1 MRRVALPVGLA
12 ASVFSMTAACTS
24 SSDESGT
31 AGTSGP
37 TATVATSATE
47 PLSTPPTTATTTS
60 VTPTTSSPP
69 ARRAEFRPGRAFA
82 TLRYLALTIGP
93 REATSPAYA
102 QAARWVQAA
111 FEKYGYDVARQPLR
125 VPAGNSW
132 GIDVP
137 AGGTW
142 NVVATPPGLDPGEPH
157 RVVGAHLDTVP
168 QAPGAED
175 DGSGIGVVLELARMA
190 AIEPPRTPVVFV
202 AFAAEEPRGD
212 SDALHHFGSTAYV
225 ERLDSGERRQ
235 LMGMAALDRVGVPA
249 HAVPVCTG
257 GLGSTSV
264 QRALIRAGDRA
275 GVRTVR
281 CLNTGADHWSFEK
294 AGMPAARVGGVSYP
308 EYHSAADLPRVVSR
322 SQLARSAAV
331 VWQWITH

>member
-24 SSDESGT
+24 SGEESDT
-31 AGTSGP
+31 PGTSGP
-37 TATVATSATE
+37 PATIATSATE
-47 PLSTPPTTATTTS
+47 PSSTPPTSTPTTS

-69 ARRAEFRPGRAFA
+69 PRRAEFLAGRAFA
-82 TLRYLALTIGP
+82 TLRYLALSIGP
-93 REATSPAYA
+93 REATSPSYA
-102 QAARWVQAA
+102 RAARWVQGV
-111 FEKYGYDVARQPLR
+111 FESYGYDVTRQTLR

-137 AGGTW
+137 AGSTW
-142 NVVATPPGLDPGEPH
+142 NVVATPPGFDARQPH

-190 AIEPPRTPVVFV
+190 AIETPKMPVVFV
-202 AFAAEEPRGD
+202 TFAAEEPRGD
-212 SDALHHFGSTAYV
+212 GDALHHFGSTAYV
-225 ERLDSGERRQ
+225 DRLDVGERRQ
-235 LMGMAALDRVGVPA
+235 VKGMVALDRVGVA
-249 HAVPVCTG
+249 ANAVPVCTG
-257 GLGSTSV
+257 GLGPTKV
-264 QRALIRAGDRA
+264 QDALVRAGDRA
-275 GVRTVR
+275 GVRTER
-281 CLNTGADHWSFEK
+281 CDNTGADHWSFEK
-294 AGMPAARVGGVSYP
+294 AGMAAARVGGVSYP

-322 SQLARSAAV
+322 AQLARSAAV

>member
-1 MRRVALPVGLA
+1 MRRVALPFSLA

-24 SSDESGT
+24 SSEESSP
-31 AGTSGP
+31 GTSGP
-37 TATVATSATE
+37 TATVATSATQ
-47 PLSTPPTTATTTS
+47 PSSAPPTTS
-60 VTPTTSSPP
+60 VTPTSSPP
-69 ARRAEFRPGRAFA
+69 ARRAEFRASRAFA
-82 TLRYLALTIGP
+82 TVRYLALTIGP
-93 REATSPAYA
+93 REATSPAYM
-102 QAARWVQAA
+102 QAARWVRSE
-111 FEKYGYDVARQPLR
+111 FEKYGYDVTRQRLH

-137 AGGTW
+137 AGSTW
-142 NVVATPPGLDPGEPH
+142 NVVATPPGFDPGQPH

-212 SDALHHFGSTAYV
+212 GDALHHFGSTAYV
-225 ERLDSGERRQ
+225 DRLDPRERRQ
-235 LMGMAALDRVGVPA
+235 VRGMAALDRVGVPA
-249 HAVPVCTG
+249 SAVPVCTG
-257 GLGSTSV
+257 GLGSTRV
-264 QRALIRAGDRA
+264 QRALVRAGERA
-275 GVRTVR
+275 GVRTVG

-308 EYHSAADLPRVVSR
+308 EYHSERDLPRVVSR
-322 SQLARSAAV
+322 AQLARSAAL

>member
-1 MRRVALPVGLA
+1 LA
-12 ASVFSMTAACTS
+12 V
-24 SSDESGT
+24 
-31 AGTSGP
+31 
-37 TATVATSATE
+37 TV
-47 PLSTPPTTATTTS
+47 
-60 VTPTTSSPP
+60 
-69 ARRAEFRPGRAFA
+69 
-82 TLRYLALTIGP
+82 GP

-102 QAARWVQAA
+102 YAAHWVQSA
-111 FEKYGYDVARQPLR
+111 FERYGYNVARQPLH

-137 AGGTW
+137 AGSTW
-142 NVVATPPGLDPGEPH
+142 NVVATPPGFDVLQPH

-190 AIEPPRTPVVFV
+190 AIEPPKTPVVFV

-225 ERLDSGERRQ
+225 DRLDAHERAAVK
-235 LMGMAALDRVGVPA
+235 GMAALDRVGVPA
-249 HAVPVCTG
+249 SAVPVCTG
-257 GLGSTSV
+257 GLGSTRV
-264 QRALIRAGDRA
+264 QRALMRAGDRA
-275 GVRTVR
+275 GARTER
-281 CLNTGADHWSFEK
+281 CDNTGADHWSFEK
-294 AGMPAARVGGVSYP
+294 AGIPAARVGGVSYP

-322 SQLARSAAV
+322 AQLARSAAV